1 MFQFSGLASH
11 AYLIQHAI
19 IQGPWD
25 QRLFDNSPKLFAAY
39 HALHRLLSPRHP
51 PHALCNLTTMI
62 CGSLT
67 RTETLQP
74 PDGHEKT
81 CPPMQFEDYVVAEL
95 SKINAHQAISTTL
108 SWVGRPCCGTRT
120 LNADYAMVKP
130 LTCVFLESRVASNRW
145 PQINSLSHDAA
156 FAMVATH
163 VSMNRRCQPP
173 LASIIE
179 SNLSDL
185 SRFNQTVDTHANQ
198 PRVTFALPQG
208 ISNFRKR
215 I

>member
-81 CPPMQFEDYVVAEL
+81 RPPMQFKDYVVAEL

-108 SWVGRPCCGTRT
+108 SWVGRPCCGTGT
-120 LNADYAMVKP
+120 LSPDTPMVKR
-130 LTCVFLESRVASNRW
+130 LHRF
-145 PQINSLSHDAA
+145 
-156 FAMVATH
+156 
-163 VSMNRRCQPP
+163 
-173 LASIIE
+173 
-179 SNLSDL
+179 NLSAVSLDMNF
-185 SRFNQTVDTHANQ
+185 RIVMPEYGGGTRHTC
-198 PRVTFALPQG
+198 QG
-208 ISNFRKR
+208 IQP

>member
-25 QRLFDNSPKLFAAY
+25 QCLFDNSPKLFAAY

-67 RTETLQP
+67 RTQTLQL
-74 PDGHEKT
+74 PDGHDQAR
-81 CPPMQFEDYVVAEL
+81 PPMQFEDYVVAEL
-95 SKINAHQAISTTL
+95 SKINANQANLSTL
-108 SWVGRPCCGTRT
+108 SWVGRPFCGRRT

-130 LTCVFLESRVASNRW
+130 LTCVFLESREA
-145 PQINSLSHDAA
+145 
-156 FAMVATH
+156 
-163 VSMNRRCQPP
+163 
-173 LASIIE
+173 
-179 SNLSDL
+179 
-185 SRFNQTVDTHANQ
+185 
-198 PRVTFALPQG
+198 
-208 ISNFRKR
+208 
-215 I
+215 